1 MAVDQ
6 QPFALFVDAK
16 SGATIDGVLIISK
29 HYSSKGV
36 SSASGHGPGYMTNSS
51 FVAARTGRRLPL
63 VLLGQGWIELIA
75 PSTKQ

>member
-1 MAVDQ
+1 
-6 QPFALFVDAK
+6 
-16 SGATIDGVLIISK
+16 
-29 HYSSKGV
+29 
-36 SSASGHGPGYMTNSS
+36 MTNSS